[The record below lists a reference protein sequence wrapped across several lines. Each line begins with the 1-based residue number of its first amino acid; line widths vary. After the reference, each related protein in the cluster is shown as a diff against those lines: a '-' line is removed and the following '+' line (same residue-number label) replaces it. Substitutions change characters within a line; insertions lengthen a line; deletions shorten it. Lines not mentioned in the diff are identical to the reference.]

1 MKLLKW
7 IIKKSVRL
15 LIWLLAFIG
24 IYMLAAFL
32 IPMLSVGPDNSEENS
47 DISIYILTNGIHTDI
62 VMPCKTNLHD
72 WTASIPFED
81 TKNKD
86 TTAQY
91 LAVGWGDKGFY
102 LETPTWADLKVSTA
116 VKAAF
121 GLSTTA
127 LHTTY
132 YKTMLESPN
141 CRKIVISKKHYLQLV
156 KYINSSFDMEQNG
169 SPALV
174 KSDVRY
180 GLSDAF
186 YEAKG
191 SYSLFTTCNTWAN
204 SALKSCG
211 QKACIWTPFDT
222 GIFDLYE

>member
-1 MKLLKW
+1 M
-7 IIKKSVRL
+7 
-15 LIWLLAFIG
+15 
-24 IYMLAAFL
+24 
-32 IPMLSVGPDNSEENS
+32 
-47 DISIYILTNGIHTDI
+47 
-62 VMPCKTNLHD
+62 
-72 WTASIPFED
+72 
-81 TKNKD
+81 
-86 TTAQY
+86 
-91 LAVGWGDKGFY
+91 GWGDKGFY

-116 VKAAF
+116 VRAAF

-132 YKTMLESPN
+132 YKTMLESQD

-156 KYINSSFDMEQNG
+156 KYINSSFDMEQDG
-169 SPALV
+169 SPTLV
-174 KSDVRY
+174 QSDVRY

-211 QKACIWTPFDT
+211 QKACVWTPFDT
-222 GIFDLYE
+222 GIFALYE

>member
-47 DISIYILTNGIHTDI
+47 DISIYILTNGVHTDI

-141 CRKIVISKKHYLQLV
+141 
-156 KYINSSFDMEQNG
+156 
-169 SPALV
+169 
-174 KSDVRY
+174 
-180 GLSDAF
+180 AF

-222 GIFDLYE
+222 GIFALYE

>member
-1 MKLLKW
+1 
-7 IIKKSVRL
+7 
-15 LIWLLAFIG
+15 
-24 IYMLAAFL
+24 
-32 IPMLSVGPDNSEENS
+32 
-47 DISIYILTNGIHTDI
+47 
-62 VMPCKTNLHD
+62 
-72 WTASIPFED
+72 
-81 TKNKD
+81 
-86 TTAQY
+86 
-91 LAVGWGDKGFY
+91 
-102 LETPTWADLKVSTA
+102 
-116 VKAAF
+116 
-121 GLSTTA
+121 
-127 LHTTY
+127 
-132 YKTMLESPN
+132 MLESPN

-222 GIFDLYE
+222 GIFALYE

>member
-1 MKLLKW
+1 M
-7 IIKKSVRL
+7 S
-15 LIWLLAFIG
+15 
-24 IYMLAAFL
+24 
-32 IPMLSVGPDNSEENS
+32 
-47 DISIYILTNGIHTDI
+47 
-62 VMPCKTNLHD
+62 NLHD
-72 WTASIPFED
+72 WTKSIPYQD

-86 TTAQY
+86 TTSQY

-116 VKAAF
+116 VRAAF

-132 YKTMLESPN
+132 YKTMLESQD

-156 KYINSSFDMEQNG
+156 KYINSSFDMEQDG
-169 SPALV
+169 SPTLV
-174 KSDVRY
+174 QSDVRY

-211 QKACIWTPFDT
+211 QKACVWTPFDT
-222 GIFDLYE
+222 GIFALYE